1 MAPIKQ
7 KHIRGNQSPSMNK
20 DIHKA
25 IMTRAR
31 LRNRFL
37 KEPIQKCYGSLNVNC
52 IKDNKNFWMV
62 VKSNF

>member
-7 KHIRGNQSPSMNK
+7 KHIRGNQPPFMNK

-25 IMTRAR
+25 IMTRTR

-37 KEPIQKCYGSLNVNC
+37 KEPTEMNRLAYKKQRNYCFINASK
-52 IKDNKNFWMV
+52 
-62 VKSNF
+62 